1 MSDQTCPNCV
11 ALFKV
16 HRPTN
21 WARCLFLASTI
32 FLISFVLLVTILQNI
47 AMMVM
52 MASPLCFVFYG
63 VLHFTLYSRFLV
75 GYDSAGYLHLHKR
88 NKPIMDARLVLEV
101 RAGAIPHRCKLHGD
115 NPHNWKV
122 IANNEHFFF
131 ADSSGDIFSVR
142 YCGKPHH
149 AATGYLS
156 HDVRILSDALLL
168 IKQRRDVEE
177 IRRLAL
183 QQTQSS
189 VEDCPVA
196 GSISANQG

>member
-1 MSDQTCPNCV
+1 
-11 ALFKV
+11 
-16 HRPTN
+16 
-21 WARCLFLASTI
+21 LFLASTI